1 MKTTT
6 PEGVIRGFAELLN
19 DGDVDGALDL
29 YEPEATFVAE
39 PGRAVTGREQIRSA
53 LERFASLRPT
63 LSGEIAGVRRG
74 GDVALVLN
82 RWSLEGEGP
91 DGPVAMSGT
100 SADVLRLRADGSW
113 GVLIDDPWGGG
124 A

>member
-39 PGRAVTGREQIRSA
+39 PGMAVTGREQIRSA